1 MSDGYGLSP
10 FGLDGFGSIVS
21 IPPEI
26 TDVASLD
33 GCRVRVSFNV
43 PMAGNAALTATS
55 SYTVTALLG
64 AAVTV
69 QSVQTANPSNGGFL
83 AVDLTVSGTTLG
95 GLYTVIVS
103 GPENLTGQVL
113 APPYN
118 SESFLALGQVLTT
131 DVAVSNGSITITVK
145 DDLDREVS
153 LLDNGAV
160 QDDGSYTITGDYPI
174 SPSVNGAGFSSGE
187 ITLEVGQLTTI
198 SYDGEIG
205 PAEALSYDGTVLPNL
220 AVGFDGVEIGTGSSS
235 IVSGSLLLSK
245 PVSAVVYGWQFEDT
259 SGKLTASA
267 SFQAV
272 FSIDATATSGSPRFV
287 VSDGVSQIDVTLDTS
302 GPIKE
307 ISIEA
312 GGFSSVME
320 FDWSASIFE
329 LTVIRNSQASL
340 CTVLI
345 DGIPFDSFSDSALT
359 QPAIMPA
366 GAGVFLDAGL
376 SASGLK
382 VSSVVLQA
390 SETIYTAAWNFV
402 FNLVFGFV
410 GLSGLANDRIRT
422 KRGPLVKSWGDW
434 TPAGPND
441 VEVRVN
447 GVPVAIA
454 DVNPYTGEIFPVVP
468 IPLFPAGMATVEVD
482 YCWIVNPIF
491 ALSGLNTTG
500 LTLNNW
506 GRANGHTALP
516 PPVGPPGGVFGLG
529 PFGFIPFGAGPPIPA
544 LPPVAY
550 GRGVQNT
557 MRFPYSTVLG
567 PLVRPEPKR
576 IGHTYIGYQRDY
588 SALTNDP
595 TTLLLNNNPHAIS
608 NGQLTAASV
617 RQTGRFTGTSTPANQ
632 GWLLTG
638 ADAGF
643 VVGDGSY
650 QIVDAN
656 AGDYP
661 DGTASLYYK
670 NLDLALPTIVQASAR
685 FKGIE
690 VGTYDGVFSGL
701 AFGTYD
707 GRRLIVIGALLVD
720 GVQHFGLLLD
730 GNRPDLEASWQI
742 GPSAT
747 ATATSQNTLT
757 VTSAEYAVGLGYGSR
772 FRVAGGAQAGIYTIS
787 SCGIVAQTNGG
798 IELTFT
804 PALPTNIN
812 LFGGGQFTI
821 YYETPWLAQDLNGVR
836 AIVDF
841 PNGTVTAYLSGR
853 ISGTIGSVQAPAYP
867 AETGLLI
874 PASISGGYFFG
885 SISRRAAN
893 KSAWDLA
900 QYAAN
905 PVALTQTVSGV
916 YVTDDMTVLPEDA
929 SDPWFITGGYGAGSL
944 SLGELVLSSSAR
956 SSALDFEFGYS
967 RVEPHLTNK
976 VTTNFLATTTVD
988 TATLGAGDIALRI
1001 RDGAREVRLVNLL
1014 YKEPVGFVINPQRS
1028 LVTDLPSNFLSGL
1041 QALEDEGWV
1050 SNGVA
1055 VAPIAWGQSLGINKP
1070 AVLTPEWTQTVPASV
1085 ACGHEGAVLTAR
1097 FSAENLSGVATPYIA
1112 ARVKTGAATARYV
1125 RAVFGAGGTLT
1136 LTNELGVVKLG
1147 PIAGVT
1153 WTDGDTHEY
1162 RIVCDPTADLVTVF
1176 VDNALAGS
1184 VALSLFS
1191 ATTTDFTAIFGVNG
1205 AGSVETEWYEF
1216 TVVPLRPIALV
1227 GSTIHRTFGIWLGGD
1242 VGDINNYVIPRSDN
1256 TNEPNS
1262 SLFASPV
1269 TMDWTTTCELRL
1281 YVDPTWGA
1289 SFYRPDLPLP
1299 PTSNAAGYTTETVNP
1314 TDAWINV
1321 EYRRL
1326 PRQVQAR
1333 GEISFG
1339 SLDPKSVS
1347 RSRWDDVSYRV
1358 RARPY
1363 GYGIAQTGM
1372 VLNRAITFKSGDW
1385 NLDATPEVRLIPAR
1399 DTQSVFVNDSAI
1411 NGDRVFLVRIGGV
1424 TIPAA
1429 GWQFDSATQEI
1440 RLANPVAIGTLVE
1453 VTFAPARPQTKTYQ
1467 CSRPIDE
1474 TVTVLNAGTPP
1485 VPMSRDGAITRSIV
1499 ATPNGDE
1506 VQFSYDQTSLYASV
1520 DFCQNEVGDDVP
1532 LTSICDGAGPG
1543 LGLAEIAIEGR
1554 FTTDPF
1560 TVLEGPAGPFRG
1572 SPTFRGSAMHFG
1584 GVSLIAA
1591 GGRRP
1596 TPANGVLNS
1605 AITYPNA
1612 RGPSGQVPVGGFGMN
1627 QDFALYLRDVQDDTW
1642 DLPASMGDNVPPS
1655 AIGGAV
1661 NPDGTPGVFGNG
1673 ACVAQIIDYAST
1685 GTSRLGPWGG
1695 LPSLTPRSLLAGGA
1709 PLPLSA
1715 FTLVGGAPLPSPT
1728 ITTVVLEAAN

>member
-10 FGLDGFGSIVS
+10 FGLDVYGSIIS

-26 TDVASLD
+26 VDILSLD
-33 GCRVRVSFNV
+33 GCRVRVQFNV

-55 SYTVTALLG
+55 SYPITAILG
-64 AAVTV
+64 AAVTI
-69 QSVQTANPSNGGFL
+69 QSVQTASPSGGGFL
-83 AVDLTVSGTTLG
+83 AVDLTTSGTTLG
-95 GLYTVIVS
+95 GLYTVTVT
-103 GPENLTGQVL
+103 GPQNLTGQVL

-118 SESFLALGQVLTT
+118 SESFLALGQTLTT
-131 DVAVSNGSITITVK
+131 EINVGAGTVSITVK
-145 DDLDREVS
+145 DDLGREAP

-160 QDDGSYTITGDYPI
+160 QDDGSYSITGDYPI
-174 SPSVNGAGFSSGE
+174 APSVNGAGFEGGV
-187 ITLEVGQLTTI
+187 INLEVGQLTTVT
-198 SYDGEIG
+198 YDGVVG
-205 PAEALSYDGTVLPNL
+205 EADAFNYNGSVLPSL

-235 IVSGSLLLSK
+235 IVSGKLRVEK
-245 PVSAVVYGWQFEDT
+245 PSSGGVYGWQFEDT
-259 SGKLTASA
+259 SGRITATA

-272 FSIDATATSGSPRFV
+272 FSIDATAASGLPRFS
-287 VSDGVSQIDVTLDTS
+287 VSDGANQIDISLVVS
-302 GPIKE
+302 GPVKE
-307 ISIEA
+307 IEVEA

-320 FDWSASIFE
+320 FDWSASVFE
-329 LTVIRNSQASL
+329 LTVIRNRQAGL

-345 DGIPFDSFSDSALT
+345 DGTPFDSFGEAALT
-359 QPAIMPA
+359 QPASIPA
-366 GAGVFLDAGL
+366 GVGVFLDAGV
-376 SASGLK
+376 SSSGLAI
-382 VSSVVLQA
+382 SSVALQA

-402 FNLVFGFV
+402 FTLVYGFV
-410 GLSGLANDRIRT
+410 GVSGLANDRVRT

-434 TPAGPND
+434 TPAGPDD
-441 VEVRVN
+441 VEIRVN

-468 IPLFPAGMATVEVD
+468 IPLFPVGMATVEVD

-506 GRANGHTALP
+506 GRSNGHTAR
-516 PPVGPPGGVFGLG
+516 PVPALAPGGVFGLG
-529 PFGFIPFGAGPPIPA
+529 PFGFAPFGVGPPVPA

-576 IGHTYIGYQRDY
+576 IGHTYIGYQREY
-588 SALTNDP
+588 SSLTNDP
-595 TTLLLNNNPHAIS
+595 TTLLLNHNPHAIS

-617 RQTGRFTGTSTPANQ
+617 RQIGRFTGTTIPANQ

-650 QIVDAN
+650 LIVDAQ

-685 FKGIE
+685 FKGVE
-690 VGTYDGVFSGL
+690 VSVYDGVFSGL
-701 AFGTYD
+701 ALGTYD
-707 GRRLIVIGALLVD
+707 GRRLVVIGALLVD

-730 GNRPDLEASWQI
+730 GNRPDLEESWQI

-747 ATATSQNTLT
+747 ATATGQNTIR
-757 VTSAEYAVGLGYGSR
+757 VSSAEYAVGLGYGSR
-772 FRVAGGAQAGIYTIS
+772 FRIPSGPQAGVYTIS
-787 SCGIVAQTNGG
+787 SCGIVAVEGG
-798 IELTFT
+798 IALTFT
-804 PALPTNIN
+804 PALPTDIN
-812 LFGGGQFTI
+812 LYGGGQFTI
-821 YYETPWLAQDLNGVR
+821 LYETPWFGQDLNGVR
-836 AIVDF
+836 SIVDF
-841 PNGTVTAYLSGR
+841 PEGIVTAYLSGR
-853 ISGTIGSVQAPAYP
+853 VSGTIGSIQAPAYP

-874 PASISGGYFFG
+874 PANISGGYFFG

-916 YVTDDMTVLPEDA
+916 YVSDDMTVLPEDA
-929 SDPWFITGGYGAGSL
+929 TEPWFITGGYGAGSL
-944 SLGELVLSSSAR
+944 SLGGLVLSTSAH
-956 SSALDFEFGYS
+956 SSALDFEYGYS
-967 RVEPHLTNK
+967 RVEPHLSNK
-976 VTTNFLATTTVD
+976 VTTNFLATLSVD
-988 TATLGAGDIALRI
+988 TATLGAGDVALRI
-1001 RDGAREVRLVNLL
+1001 RDTAREVRLVNLL
-1014 YKEPVGFVINPQRS
+1014 YKEPVGFVINPQRR
-1028 LVTDLPSNFLSGL
+1028 LVTDLPSNFFSGL
-1041 QALEDEGWV
+1041 QALENEGWV

-1055 VAPIAWGQSLGINKP
+1055 VSPIAWGQSLGINKP
-1070 AVLTPEWTQTVPASV
+1070 AVLAPEWTQTVPASV

-1112 ARVKTGAATARYV
+1112 ARVKTGAGTAQYV
-1125 RAVFGAGGTLT
+1125 RAVFGAGDTLT

-1147 PIAGVT
+1147 PLAGVT
-1153 WTDGDTHEY
+1153 WTDGSTHEY
-1162 RIVCDPTADLVTVF
+1162 RVVCDPTANLVTVF
-1176 VDNALAGS
+1176 VDNALVGS
-1184 VALSLFS
+1184 IALSLFS
-1191 ATTTDFTAIFGVNG
+1191 ATTTDFTAIFGISG

-1216 TVVPLRPIALV
+1216 TVAPLRPIAFV
-1227 GSTIHRTFGIWLGGD
+1227 GESLNRTFGIWLGGD
-1242 VGDINNYVIPRSDN
+1242 VGDINNYVIPRSDG

-1262 SLFASPV
+1262 SLFATPV
-1269 TMDWTTTCELRL
+1269 PMDWTVPCELRL

-1289 SFYRPDLPLP
+1289 SLYRPDLPLP
-1299 PTSNAAGYTTETVNP
+1299 PTSSALGYTTETVNP

-1326 PRQVQAR
+1326 PRQVQGR
-1333 GEISFG
+1333 GEVSFG
-1339 SLDPKSVS
+1339 SLDPRSVS

-1385 NLDATPEVRLIPAR
+1385 NLDSTPEVRLIAAR
-1399 DTQSVFVNDSAI
+1399 DTQSVFVSDSAI
-1411 NGDRVFLVRIGGV
+1411 NGDRVFLVRIGAV

-1429 GWQFDSATQEI
+1429 NWQFDPATQEI

-1506 VQFSYDQTSLYASV
+1506 IQFSYDQTSLYASV

-1543 LGLAEIAIEGR
+1543 LGLSEIAIEGR

-1572 SPTFRGSAMHFG
+1572 SPTFRGSAMRFG

-1596 TPANGVLNS
+1596 TPANGVLNE
-1605 AITYPNA
+1605 AIMYPNA
-1612 RGPSGQVPVGGFGMN
+1612 RGPSGEVPVGGFGMN

-1642 DLPASMGDNVPPS
+1642 DLPAGMGDNVPPS

-1661 NPDGTPGVFGNG
+1661 NPDGTAGTFGHG
-1673 ACVAQIIDYAST
+1673 ACIAEIVDYAPT
-1685 GTSRLGPWGG
+1685 GISRLGPWGG

-1709 PLPLSA
+1709 PLPTSA
-1715 FTLVGGAPLPSPT
+1715 FTLVGGAPLASPT
-1728 ITTVVLEAAN
+1728 VTTVVIQAAN